1 MEPALRET
9 IIVIEPDEAVRSALS
24 AMLSQHGWN
33 VLAYDCG
40 SHLGQLEPT
49 DQVIALLCE
58 SDLPDMSAG
67 QILDYGQSF
76 GIPVIFTGH
85 GQQVQEAVDLL
96 RLGARDFLEKPFRP
110 ARLLSLLDRLSGS
123 QAS

>member
-49 DQVIALLCE
+49 GQMIALLCE

-76 GIPVIFTGH
+76 GRPVIFTGH

-110 ARLLSLLDRLSGS
+110 ARLLALLNRLSGG